1 MITLVL
7 GGNKSGK
14 SAFALDLLEK
24 APGPRLFVATGKAM
38 DMDFRR
44 QILDHKQDRGPA
56 LPVVETGADLPAIL
70 RSITKGYNAVLI
82 DSLDFWL
89 FSCIPDE
96 SEDQCVDRMRN
107 ALQNWRGPDLILV
120 SCEIGLGPLP
130 ASREARFFIR
140 RLGRLNQAVAR
151 LADQAYLVCAG
162 LPLTLKK
169 G

>member
-14 SAFALDLLEK
+14 SAFALDLLAK
-24 APGPRLFVATGKAM
+24 APGPPLFVATGKAM

-56 LPVVETGADLPAIL
+56 LPVVESGPGLPAAL
-70 RSITKGYNAVLI
+70 GSITKGYGSVLI

-89 FSCIPDE
+89 FSCIPNE
-96 SEDQCVDRMRN
+96 SDDQDIELLLDV
-107 ALQNWRGPDLILV
+107 LQDWNGPDLILV

-130 ASREARFFIR
+130 AGREARFFVR

-151 LADQAYLVCAG
+151 FADQVFLICAG

>member
-14 SAFALDLLEK
+14 SAFALELLEK
-24 APGPRLFVATGKAM
+24 APGPQLFVATGKAL

-44 QILDHKQDRGPA
+44 QILDHKHQRGPT
-56 LPVVETGADLPAIL
+56 LPVVETGPDLPEL
-70 RSITKGYNAVLI
+70 LGTITKGYSAVLI

-96 SEDQCVDRMRN
+96 SEDQAVEKFAA
-107 ALQNWRGPDLILV
+107 ALQAWNGPDLILV

-130 ASREARFFIR
+130 AGREARFFVR
-140 RLGRLNQAVAR
+140 RLGGLNQAVAR
-151 LADQAYLVCAG
+151 MADQVFLVCAG
-162 LPLTLKK
+162 LPLALKK

>member
-14 SAFALDLLEK
+14 SAFALELLEK
-24 APGPRLFVATGKAM
+24 APNPPLFVATGKAL

-44 QILDHKQDRGPA
+44 QILAHKRERGPRT
-56 LPVVETGADLPAIL
+56 PVLEAGPDLPEL
-70 RSITKGYNAVLI
+70 MRTITKGYGSVLI

-96 SEDQCVDRMRN
+96 SEDQHVEQLLDV
-107 ALQNWRGPDLILV
+107 LQAWNGPDLILV

-130 ASREARFFIR
+130 AGREARFFVR
-140 RLGRLNQAVAR
+140 RLGRLNQAIAR

-162 LPLTLKK
+162 LPLMLKK

>member
-14 SAFALDLLEK
+14 SAFALDLLEN
-24 APGPRLFVATGKAM
+24 AAGPALFVATGKAM
-38 DMDFRR
+38 DLDFRR

-56 LPVVETGADLPAIL
+56 LPVLETGPDLPDIL
-70 RSITKGYNAVLI
+70 GTITKGYDAVLI

-96 SEDQCVDRMRN
+96 SEDQPVERLLDVLRVW
-107 ALQNWRGPDLILV
+107 QGPDLILV

-130 ASREARFFIR
+130 AGREARFFVR

-151 LADQAYLVCAG
+151 LADRVFLVCAG

>member
-14 SAFALDLLEK
+14 SAFALQLLERSP
-24 APGPRLFVATGKAM
+24 APSLFVATGKAM

-44 QILDHKQDRGPA
+44 QILAHKQERGVS
-56 LPVVETGADLPAIL
+56 LPVLESGPDLPEAL
-70 RSITKGYNAVLI
+70 RTFTQGYGSVLVDSI
-82 DSLDFWL
+82 DFWL
-89 FSCIPDE
+89 FSCIPDQ
-96 SEDQCVDRMRN
+96 SEDWDANPFVELLHKWN
-107 ALQNWRGPDLILV
+107 GPDLILV

-130 ASREARFFIR
+130 AGREARFFVR
-140 RLGRLNQAVAR
+140 RLGALNQAIAR
-151 LADQAYLVCAG
+151 IATQVYLVSAG